1 MTVRDGRGFL
11 QISIGL
17 RTPMS
22 LKAANSLSNGFE
34 NLLESPLRSPEEN
47 LLEAPPIPDIRRI
60 IYSSFMF
67 SIFKYNSFIPFY
79 FILFWLFRQT
89 SISRCA
95 KKCYYLK
102 KTSLCHHMHQKII
115 HGSCTLSKCHKEHD
129 PRQSLFDS
137 ESAEEDWESV

>member
-1 MTVRDGRGFL
+1 
-11 QISIGL
+11 
-17 RTPMS
+17 MS

-60 IYSSFMF
+60 VYSSWMF

-89 SISRCA
+89 SISGCA

-102 KTSLCHHMHQKII
+102 KTSLCRHMHQKVI
-115 HGSCTLSKCHKEHD
+115 HGSRTLPKCHKEHNPWQAFLD
-129 PRQSLFDS
+129 MEPS
-137 ESAEEDWESV
+137 EEDGEGV